1 MVVGWIALFLLMAGA
16 SWRYRHAPY
25 HWDALGYVYPHARE
39 IYDAKMMPILRQWDV
54 GHPTAWLFLLA
65 GMFYLFGPGPLAGHV
80 LTWAFS
86 AVLGMAVYGMGRTLR
101 WPRALAGGGAA
112 LTLFYP
118 LVWAQS
124 QQLQLDLPLLASSV
138 AALYFW
144 ANRRPWGWL
153 GWGGLA
159 VLTKLHGPLLL
170 AGPLLALLP
179 GIGALRRRGER
190 GMYIKKLLWT
200 LAPALVFIAFL
211 LVRYWV
217 RGPGMTVNWTTG
229 NQPVP
234 LWEWSEFRAYF
245 PKAWY
250 VLFGYSC
257 LEKILG
263 LVVGVWVVVFLA
275 RYSRRLFFPRTQG
288 KIVVSGDPAARA
300 LLLSLTG
307 WALANA
313 AFFFQS
319 QSLVQR
325 YNLPMVPLLLL
336 LLTFG
341 LWVLFRRVRVVLA
354 LQAVLCC
361 VFLAWAYPTR
371 TARLP
376 RPLSSWLGRPVA
388 TSGWQLEGDMRFVD
402 ALACI
407 RWAAQT
413 IREDADRTGLPPG
426 VATQWPVNI
435 ALWMP
440 PMGYVKEALPAQHV
454 ADWSQVA
461 GKTYTHVLHV
471 KPITNLFDEQAA
483 ERLGARQLD
492 KRRRGECR
500 AVIWRIEPTAP
511 PGAAPAPA
519 PAPPPAPAPAP
530 APHASAHPTD

>member
-1 MVVGWIALFLLMAGA
+1 MAAGWSAAFLLVVIA

-39 IYDAKMMPILRQWDV
+39 IYDAGLMPILRQWDV
-54 GHPTAWLFLLA
+54 GHPTGWLFLLA

-80 LTWAFS
+80 LTWAFA
-86 AVLGMAVYGMGRTLR
+86 AVLVVAVYGMGRTLR
-101 WPRALAGGGAA
+101 WPRAVAGGGAA

-124 QQLQLDLPLLASSV
+124 QQLQLDLPLLASS
-138 AALYFW
+138 AAAIYFW
-144 ANRRPWGWL
+144 ANSRRWGWI
-153 GWGGLA
+153 GWAGLA

-170 AGPLLALLP
+170 AGPLFALLP

-190 GMYIKKLLWT
+190 GMYIKKLFWT

-234 LWEWSEFRAYF
+234 FWAWGEFRGYF

-250 VLFGYSC
+250 VLFRYPGLEWMLC
-257 LEKILG
+257 LAAVCWGGIG
-263 LVVGVWVVVFLA
+263 LVRVA
-275 RYSRRLFFPRTQG
+275 RRLLGHGRQ
-288 KIVVSGDPAARA
+288 KALPAGGPGAKL
-300 LLLSLTG
+300 LLLSLAG
-307 WALANA
+307 WAVANV

-325 YNLPMVPLLLL
+325 YNLPMVPLVV
-336 LLTFG
+336 LLTTLG

-402 ALACI
+402 ALNCI

-413 IREDADRTGLPPG
+413 IREDADRTGLAPG

-435 ALWMP
+435 ALRMP

-454 ADWSQVA
+454 ADWSQVPDA
-461 GKTYTHVLHV
+461 ACPYILHV

-519 PAPPPAPAPAP
+519 LAPAPAP
-530 APHASAHPTD
+530 APHASVHPTD